1 MAAENLDL
9 LIKLLKM
16 TTSSSEGEVLV
27 AIRKANEHLKHKLS
41 SDWES
46 LLRGKVTI
54 IEDPFAKA
62 PTPPPG
68 HQQSR
73 RPPPPPS
80 APPRPATS
88 PSQPRYAPNSP
99 PPNAPFRPRPV
110 NPAPNP
116 FAGTGFTPPQPGAPK
131 NAAPRTARQ
140 RRKAPLTID
149 DIV

>member
-1 MAAENLDL
+1 MAENLDL

-16 TTSSSEGEVLV
+16 TTSSNEGEVLV

-62 PTPPPG
+62 PPPPQ
-68 HQQSR
+68 HHARPSA
-73 RPPPPPS
+73 PPPPP
-80 APPRPATS
+80 PAS
-88 PSQPRYAPNSP
+88 PKP
-99 PPNAPFRPRPV
+99 PPQPNPGWRAQQRPPQ
-110 NPAPNP
+110 PPPNP
-116 FAGTGFTPPQPGAPK
+116 FAGTGYTPPGAPK
-131 NAAPRTARQ
+131 SAQPRTARQ

>member
-54 IEDPFAKA
+54 IEDPFTKA
-62 PTPPPG
+62 
-68 HQQSR
+68 
-73 RPPPPPS
+73 PPPPS
-80 APPRPATS
+80 QGQRNRPRPAPSTPPRPQA
-88 PSQPRYAPNSP
+88 P
-99 PPNAPFRPRPV
+99 PPPQQPFRPRPV
-110 NPAPNP
+110 NPTPNP

-131 NAAPRTARQ
+131 SAQPRTAKQ
-140 RRKAPLTID
+140 RRNNPLTID